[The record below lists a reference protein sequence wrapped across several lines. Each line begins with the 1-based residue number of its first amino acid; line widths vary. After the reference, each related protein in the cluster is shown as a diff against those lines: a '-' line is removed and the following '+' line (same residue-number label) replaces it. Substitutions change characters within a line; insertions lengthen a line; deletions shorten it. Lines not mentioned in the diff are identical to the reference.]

1 MGVPARGFIVTDRLR
16 YLAWLLVFLA
26 GILLYVIESVLLTYG
41 SGWIEWAL
49 IPLWLVGVV
58 GFLSWS
64 QSFLLHGRI
73 SWQDALP
80 GALLAAV
87 GLLGLRAFSSIFLTE
102 WLNWYSKS
110 YGGIGIVMAIFFWI
124 ALLTAIL
131 LASASRSPAYAVR
144 AGGPDQSPGVGGPER
159 SRRDAARLTT
169 TPPPRARPARARA
182 RVRGP
187 SCPRLTPPVLFR
199 RSERSCRAH
208 PGPVPRSRR
217 PDRRPRG

>member
-26 GILLYVIESVLLTYG
+26 GILLYVIESVLLKSG

-87 GLLGLRAFSSIFLTE
+87 GLLGLLAFSSIFLTE

-131 LASASRSPAYAVR
+131 LASASLSPAYAVR
-144 AGGPDQSPGVGGPER
+144 REARTKAQASAAQSAPAGTQHG
-159 SRRDAARLTT
+159 
-169 TPPPRARPARARA
+169 
-182 RVRGP
+182 
-187 SCPRLTPPVLFR
+187 
-199 RSERSCRAH
+199 
-208 PGPVPRSRR
+208 
-217 PDRRPRG
+217 